1 MGYRHYF
8 YLIEKQEVQNIKR
21 MTCEQL
27 LQYVE
32 LHGWESDDDWF
43 SLMDVFNQKEIFEF
57 GKLYWD
63 NTADRIYSTG
73 VPLFDRLE
81 VQNSF
86 SDYRPYI
93 VGKSGLEMAIQI
105 YKEKIL
111 NYFKSLVKEDTIPE
125 NILALSVKPDN
136 LKLDGVCDAV
146 QEKILRWS
154 NVLGTC
160 PVDMDEESETI
171 SNSWLF
177 EYQIFELVR
186 LYKSIDWEK
195 YTVLFY
201 GW

>member
-21 MTCEQL
+21 MTYEQL

-43 SLMDVFNQKEIFEF
+43 SLMDVFNQKKIFEF

-125 NILALSVKPDN
+125 NILALSVKPND
-136 LKLDGVCDAV
+136 LKLDVVCDAV

-154 NVLGTC
+154 NVFGTC
-160 PVDMDEESETI
+160 PVNMDEESETI

-186 LYKSIDWEK
+186 LYKSLDWDK